1 MKWTATGEKKA
12 ALLLHSGNKEQI
24 RMLSVKTE
32 RKETKHKEW
41 KQKATYVTWR
51 KRSAWETSESS
62 SISWVHRFPCFHFN
76 YWFVHTLLASSGHNG
91 RDAFKHCTAR
101 QQPFADLL
109 HERSL
114 NTLQKLSTAVAKGQL
129 LTRGVKG
136 RSIVNKVRRLRAQLA
151 KGGHGERNEVEVC
164 ILQQRRVFRYLLP
177 FLGTQRGPSQRLIN
191 TQMRREW
198 VRNGD
203 VNSNRLVVS
212 PSCDEDVSGT
222 LLAAHA
228 DVVLNG
234 EASSLQEM
242 RQLADN
248 GFMPCC
254 EFRFITTQNMVASRG
269 IM

>member
-1 MKWTATGEKKA
+1 M
-12 ALLLHSGNKEQI
+12 
-24 RMLSVKTE
+24 
-32 RKETKHKEW
+32 
-41 KQKATYVTWR
+41 
-51 KRSAWETSESS
+51 
-62 SISWVHRFPCFHFN
+62 
-76 YWFVHTLLASSGHNG
+76 
-91 RDAFKHCTAR
+91 
-101 QQPFADLL
+101 
-109 HERSL
+109 
-114 NTLQKLSTAVAKGQL
+114 NTLEKLSPAVAKGQL
-129 LTRGVKG
+129 LTRRVKG
-136 RSIVNKVRRLRAQLA
+136 RGIVNKVRRMRAQLA

-212 PSCDEDVSGT
+212 PSCDKDVRGT
-222 LLAAHA
+222 LSAAHA

-234 EASSLQEM
+234 EASSQQEM

-254 EFRFITTQNMVASRG
+254 KFRFITTQNMVAIAIRAATTERTHHRLIAGAIQQLAQPPSPHHTTSRRRQLESQCLRRNSVQPRA
-269 IM
+269 